1 MRVARFLAV
10 RPQAF
15 EQAAER
21 RLVSRQACCPLDVGL
36 GPGPI
41 GMPLTLCAVR
51 RVITK
56 GHCLLPLKW
65 LDRSSCQQ
73 GGLGSCRGGAR
84 GSVLMR
90 LLRLV
95 ACENRSHGDATAAA
109 SWSRRVRQDVL
120 AFGRCCL

>member
-15 EQAAER
+15 EQAPER
-21 RLVSRQACCPLDVGL
+21 RLVSCQACCPIGVGL

-56 GHCLLPLKW
+56 GHCLLPP
-65 LDRSSCQQ
+65 SS
-73 GGLGSCRGGAR
+73 GLIVLPASRVVEGLAVAVRG
-84 GSVLMR
+84 VQ
-90 LLRLV
+90 
-95 ACENRSHGDATAAA
+95 
-109 SWSRRVRQDVL
+109 W
-120 AFGRCCL
+120 